1 MPERTAPPAAEWHT
15 NVPYVS
21 GLADVPAAR
30 SSICFIDGEIG
41 ILEYRGYPIEALA
54 ERSTFEETSY
64 LLLWGK
70 LPNKTELEKFTRDLS
85 TNRDVR
91 FRLIDLL
98 KCLPDTGHPMEALQ
112 AAIAALGMF
121 YPDRDPMNPTDRY
134 NSAVRII
141 AKAPTLVAAY
151 HRLSHG
157 KEYIPPREDL
167 THAENFLYMVSGEVP
182 EPDVAR
188 VMDICFILHAEHS
201 MNASTLEGRVT
212 ACTLADPYM
221 VGCSAIEALTG
232 RCTAARTSRVI
243 HMLQQIREVRR
254 RSGPTSRDLIQRKQK
269 ITGVG
274 HRIYKVKDPRALVL
288 QKLAAQ
294 MIAKRGTNPLLAG
307 GPGSRGCVAGASIP
321 EEDLQR
327 RLLFR
332 RGLRG
337 DGHAGLALHAG
348 FRHRPRERLAGALAR
363 AARGQPDLS
372 PVADLHGHPQRALRS
387 DRRTRLAKSS
397 HVHGDPGPGHPRP
410 GVAAPGREPR

>member
-1 MPERTAPPAAEWHT
+1 MTERTAPPAAEGQT
-15 NVPYVS
+15 NVPYVP

-30 SSICFIDGEIG
+30 SSICFIDGDIG

-70 LPNKTELEKFTRDLS
+70 LPTRIELEKFTRDLA
-85 TNRDVR
+85 THRDVR

-112 AAIAALGMF
+112 AAMAALGMF

-134 NSAVRII
+134 NSAVRLI

-201 MNASTLEGRVT
+201 MNASTFAGRVT
-212 ACTLADPYM
+212 ASTLADPYT
-221 VGCSAIEALTG
+221 VVSSAIGALTG
-232 RCTAARTSRVI
+232 PLHGGANEQVI
-243 HMLQQIREVRR
+243 HMLQQIGEIEKVR
-254 RSGPTSRDLIQRKQK
+254 PYIEDLIQRKQK
-269 ITGVG
+269 IMGVG

-294 MIAKRGTNPLLAG
+294 MIAKRGTNPLLV
-307 GPGSRGCVAGASIP
+307 VAQEVEKVVAEHLAPKKIFPNVDFYSGVVYEAMGMPASLFTPVFAIARVTGWLAHWL
-321 EEDLQR
+321 EQLEDNR
-327 RLLFR
+327 IY
-332 RGLRG
+332 
-337 DGHAGLALHAG
+337 
-348 FRHRPRERLAGALAR
+348 RPSQIYTGTHNEPYVPIDER
-363 AARGQPDLS
+363 
-372 PVADLHGHPQRALRS
+372 V
-387 DRRTRLAKSS
+387 
-397 HVHGDPGPGHPRP
+397 
-410 GVAAPGREPR
+410 